1 VEGSH
6 SPPRISII
14 GTNQQEVEND
24 SATDSFMHL
33 QESVIVRRCEGRET
47 AREAVSD
54 LVQWDNWA
62 TLCQSVKACVLTV
75 NNDQPHSQLS
85 QPSPAYSKNKAMLI
99 YEHRV
104 GVWEKICRHQHVK
117 SYAAKIGI

>member
-1 VEGSH
+1 M
-6 SPPRISII
+6 I
-14 GTNQQEVEND
+14 
-24 SATDSFMHL
+24 A
-33 QESVIVRRCEGRET
+33 RRCEGRAT

-62 TLCQSVKACVLTV
+62 TLCHSSKACVLMV

-104 GVWEKICRHQHVK
+104 GVWEEICRHQHVK